1 MNLVEVSKIHG
12 KITCFRHQ
20 KKHLLDVRRMSHIQ
34 VRFVLTLVEI
44 VSSSFSGAEKSRP
57 F

>member
-20 KKHLLDVRRMSHIQ
+20 KTPGMSHIQ

-44 VSSSFSGAEKSRP
+44 VSSSFSRAEKTRP